1 MNKTTKLI
9 LTVLL
14 SVCIFLQSFA
24 QNLKVSGTK
33 IVNSNTNTEVILDA
47 VNLGNWMVMEG
58 YIMQSGGAASYQHDF
73 KAKLVDLIGQSRTNQ
88 FYDAWLNNYVTYD
101 DIWAIKNWGFNAV
114 RIPIHYEY
122 FTSLNQDVWYN
133 QGFDQLS
140 RVLGYCAW
148 AGIYAIIDLHAAP
161 GGQGRGD
168 ICDYDDTKPSLWES
182 DANKNKT
189 IALWKEISRRYKN
202 REWIAGY
209 DLINEP
215 HWALGDNSAL
225 KNLYVNIT
233 NEIRWNGDNH
243 IVFVEGN
250 WYANDFNGLTP
261 AWDANMVYSF
271 HKYWSYNDQNTINSF
286 LALRDGQKRPLWCG
300 ETGENSNSHYTMT
313 MELFKQHSIS
323 SSWWPMKKWKV
334 LPDLQVQNFQR
345 VIKPLLIIGTTVEP
359 DPMLMEPL
367 IQ

>member
-14 SVCIFLQSFA
+14 SVLIFSQSFA

-33 IVNSNTNTEVILDA
+33 IINSNTNAEVILDA

-58 YIMQSGGAASYQHDF
+58 YIMQSGEAASYQHDF

-140 RVLGYCAW
+140 RVLDYCAW

-202 REWIAGY
+202 RG
-209 DLINEP
+209 
-215 HWALGDNSAL
+215 
-225 KNLYVNIT
+225 
-233 NEIRWNGDNH
+233 
-243 IVFVEGN
+243 
-250 WYANDFNGLTP
+250 
-261 AWDANMVYSF
+261 
-271 HKYWSYNDQNTINSF
+271 
-286 LALRDGQKRPLWCG
+286 
-300 ETGENSNSHYTMT
+300 
-313 MELFKQHSIS
+313 
-323 SSWWPMKKWKV
+323 
-334 LPDLQVQNFQR
+334 
-345 VIKPLLIIGTTVEP
+345 
-359 DPMLMEPL
+359 
-367 IQ
+367 